1 MLVEDDWN
9 KHMKKNKHVR
19 NMRKSMEYHI
29 ISGNSRVM
37 LPLIAS
43 DLLEASGD
51 VIASE
56 LLDDT
61 IRYGDDLV

>member
-1 MLVEDDWN
+1 
-9 KHMKKNKHVR
+9 
-19 NMRKSMEYHI
+19 MEYHI